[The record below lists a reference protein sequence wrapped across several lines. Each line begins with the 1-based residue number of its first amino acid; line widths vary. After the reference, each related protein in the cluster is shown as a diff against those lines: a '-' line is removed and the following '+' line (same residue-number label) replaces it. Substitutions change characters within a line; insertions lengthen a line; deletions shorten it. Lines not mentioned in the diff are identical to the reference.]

1 MNGATVQARIYKGM
15 GQAANHVGE
24 AYDVYRFTSPLNPT
38 DDLNKL
44 PEPVMCFFAA
54 EKRFEV
60 PHKSKD
66 AARYLYADGRELLR
80 SDILAGPYGTFFVGD
95 KQPLLPMQ
103 AVWCNDV
110 IAIDRIAYID
120 SAPTPEQIA
129 IGVPCFRQLKKV
141 DQKPVSNTYGAT
153 NQATPI
159 AEFFVYLPLDWTLI
173 RQNDVVTD
181 QTSRQYTVSSVD
193 ATELC
198 TVLVIRQNDTETGG

>member
-1 MNGATVQARIYKGM
+1 MDGATAQAKIYKGM
-15 GQAANHVGE
+15 GKAARHVGQP
-24 AYDVYRFTSPLNPT
+24 YDVYRFFSPLNPT
-38 DDLNKL
+38 DGSNKL
-44 PEPVMCFFAA
+44 PEPVNCFFAA

-66 AARYLYADGRELLR
+66 AARYLYADGRELMR
-80 SDILAGPYGTFFVGD
+80 GDILAGPYGTFFVGD

-110 IAIDRIAYID
+110 ISIDRVGYVDNILVPEEIAF
-120 SAPTPEQIA
+120 
-129 IGVPCFRQLKKV
+129 GVPCFRQLKKV
-141 DQKPVSNTYGAT
+141 DQKPVSNTFGAT

-159 AEFFVYLPLDWTLI
+159 DEFYCYLPIDWTLI

-181 QTSRQYTVSSVD
+181 QTSRQYTVSAID

-198 TVLVIRQNDTETGG
+198 TVLVIRQNDTGAG